1 MHLPS
6 GNNIVNAKYGYAV
19 HDTMA
24 FDGRANIVE
33 IDDENK
39 VVAFDLYRRKKISGT
54 KLGPILGMSDLSTP
68 FKVALELAGIYP
80 GDKANKYID
89 AGNALEPVIR
99 NYVRRNTAD
108 VAKGL
113 GLPEGTDIIIEEP
126 VEKEKCGYD
135 HFHDSK
141 MFGGLVDGYV
151 AYGGKRQAI
160 LEIKTSH
167 GKERWLDADG
177 NVSVIPQTYM
187 MQAGLYAELSG
198 LDKIVF
204 AVGFLEDGD
213 YERPDL
219 WVPSPE
225 NTAIVTVGRPDMSGP
240 MAEAEKWYHEYIDAG
255 ETPEWTDKDEELVKW
270 LKSYDPN
277 AKRKNGPSGKGR
289 RKF

>member
-1 MHLPS
+1 
-6 GNNIVNAKYGYAV
+6 
-19 HDTMA
+19 MA

-33 IDDENK
+33 IDDDERI
-39 VVAFDLYRRKKISGT
+39 VAFDLYRKKKISGT

-89 AGNALEPVIR
+89 AGNILEPVIR
-99 NYVRRNTAD
+99 SYVRKN
-108 VAKGL
+108 AKTLCTDL
-113 GLPEGTDIIIEEP
+113 GLPERTDIIVEEP

-135 HFHDSK
+135 HFHDNK
-141 MFGGLVDGYV
+141 VFGGLVDGYI

-167 GKERWLDADG
+167 DKERWLDEEG
-177 NVSVIPQTYM
+177 NVTIVPQTYM

-204 AVGFLEDGD
+204 AVGFLEDAD
-213 YERPDL
+213 YDRPNF
-219 WVPSPE
+219 WVPTPD
-225 NTAIVTVGRPDMSGP
+225 NTVLITVDRPDMSGP
-240 MAEAEKWYHEYIDAG
+240 MTDAEKWYHEYIDAG
-255 ETPEWTDKDEELVKW
+255 ETPAWTDKDADLVKW

-277 AKRKNGPSGKGR
+277 AKKKNGPSKNGR
-289 RKF
+289 RRF